1 MTLIPR
7 FTMGRNLIAISA
19 IAVFIPTAIL
29 STLQYRSLQQLRDK
43 TRLVAQDQVRQGL
56 ELLQVRLE
64 ERVAAVAVESL
75 SQINGADFAATNLGA
90 TGVKLQAIVKKYPVI
105 GHVFVV
111 SECACAGEPYA
122 ILSANTG
129 AEWIKCSRFTEPVIA
144 DALRAHRGARSLP
157 KEGEFADVLYFQ
169 SGLRPVLYA
178 FRYLPGPTD
187 KGSWSNLGIRN
198 PKDSGRWAGLEIQSD
213 ALLRD
218 VVPKVLAEWKRRGN
232 GAMGQL
238 SVAVSEDGRGTV
250 LSAEAGLSGFEA
262 VIHGGPMVPLWT
274 FAGRHQGAT
283 IDSLAQEQFRRGLA
297 LSGLVLCLLM
307 LAIALSL
314 RAVAREAKLAELK
327 SGFVSNVSHEMKTPL
342 SLIRVFA
349 ETLELGRVTDPAK
362 VHEYHRVIHNES
374 RRLTQLIENVLDFA
388 RMEAGRKKYQ
398 FANGDV
404 AQIVTDVLRPYEGHI
419 RSSGFVLSVAL
430 EESLPAV
437 LVDAEAVSQAVLNL
451 IDNAT
456 KYSPDRKQLSIRVWK
471 HNNEVAIEVA
481 DQGIGIPES
490 EQRRIFEKFYRVN
503 TGLVHDTKGSGL
515 GLTLTNH
522 VVEAHGGR
530 IAVDSMPGSGS
541 RFTIFLPISSAECE
555 PEASQPLA
563 GEPVA
568 QTSHH

>member
-1 MTLIPR
+1 
-7 FTMGRNLIAISA
+7 
-19 IAVFIPTAIL
+19 
-29 STLQYRSLQQLRDK
+29 
-43 TRLVAQDQVRQGL
+43 
-56 ELLQVRLE
+56 
-64 ERVAAVAVESL
+64 
-75 SQINGADFAATNLGA
+75 
-90 TGVKLQAIVKKYPVI
+90 
-105 GHVFVV
+105 
-111 SECACAGEPYA
+111 
-122 ILSANTG
+122 
-129 AEWIKCSRFTEPVIA
+129 
-144 DALRAHRGARSLP
+144 
-157 KEGEFADVLYFQ
+157 
-169 SGLRPVLYA
+169 
-178 FRYLPGPTD
+178 
-187 KGSWSNLGIRN
+187 
-198 PKDSGRWAGLEIQSD
+198 
-213 ALLRD
+213 
-218 VVPKVLAEWKRRGN
+218 
-232 GAMGQL
+232 
-238 SVAVSEDGRGTV
+238 
-250 LSAEAGLSGFEA
+250 
-262 VIHGGPMVPLWT
+262 MVPLWT

-362 VHEYHRVIHNES
+362 MHEYHRVIHNES

-404 AQIVTDVLRPYEGHI
+404 AQIVSDVLRPYEDHI
-419 RSSGFVLSVAL
+419 RSSGFALSVAL

-451 IDNAT
+451 IDNAM

-471 HNNEVAIEVA
+471 HNNEVAIDVA

-541 RFTIFLPISSAECE
+541 RFTIFLPISFAGCE
-555 PEASQPLA
+555 PEARQPLA

>member
-1 MTLIPR
+1 MALVRR
-7 FTMGRNLIAISA
+7 FTMSGNLIAVST
-19 IAVFIPTAIL
+19 IAVLIPTAIL
-29 STLQYRSLQQLRDK
+29 FWLQYRSLEQLRAK
-43 TRLVAQDQVRQGL
+43 SRLVAQDQVRQGL
-56 ELLQVRLE
+56 ELLQTRLE
-64 ERVAAVAVESL
+64 EKVAAIAAESL
-75 SQINGADFAATNLGA
+75 NRIDGGDLAAANLSA
-90 TGVKLQAIVKKYPVI
+90 TGDKFRAVLEKSPAI
-105 GHVFVV
+105 GHIFVV

-122 ILSANTG
+122 ILSANTD
-129 AEWIKCSRFTEPVIA
+129 AEWVKCSRFTEPVIA

-157 KEGEFADVLYFQ
+157 KEGEFADVMYFQ

-187 KGSWSNLGIRN
+187 KGSRSNLGIRN
-198 PKDSGRWAGLEIQSD
+198 PKDSGRWAGVEIQSD

-218 VVPKVLAEWKRRGN
+218 LVPKVLAELKRRGN
-232 GAMGQL
+232 EAIGDLAIY
-238 SVAVSEDGRGTV
+238 VSEDGRGPIFST
-250 LSAEAGLSGFEA
+250 AAGLTGFEA

-274 FAGRHQGAT
+274 LAGRHQGST
-283 IDSLAQEQFRRGLA
+283 IDSLAQEQFRRSLA
-297 LSGLVLCLLM
+297 LSGLVLAGLI

-349 ETLELGRVTDPAK
+349 ETLELGRVTDPSK
-362 VHEYHRVIHNES
+362 LHEYYRVIHNES

-388 RMEAGRKKYQ
+388 RMEAGRKKYE
-398 FANGDV
+398 FASGDA
-404 AQIVTDVLRPYEGHI
+404 AQIVSDLLKQYENHI
-419 RSSGFVLSVAL
+419 RSSGFELSVQL
-430 EESLPAV
+430 EDSMPAV

-451 IDNAT
+451 VDNAM
-456 KYSPDRKQLSIRVWK
+456 KYSADRKYLGIRVWK
-471 HNNEVAIEVA
+471 INGDVAIQVA
-481 DQGIGIPES
+481 DQGIGIPQS
-490 EQRRIFEKFYRVN
+490 EHRRIFEKFYRVN

-530 IAVDSMPGSGS
+530 IEVDSRPGSGS
-541 RFTIFLPISSAECE
+541 RFTIFLPLYTAGCE
-555 PEASQPLA
+555 PQARQPLA